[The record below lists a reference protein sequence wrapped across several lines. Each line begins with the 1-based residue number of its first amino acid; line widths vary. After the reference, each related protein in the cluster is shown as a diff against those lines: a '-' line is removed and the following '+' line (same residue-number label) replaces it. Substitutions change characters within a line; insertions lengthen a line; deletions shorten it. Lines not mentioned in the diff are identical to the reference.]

1 MKKELNIIKER
12 LANKNLPLYLS
23 MVILAIAII
32 VNTQSTQAV
41 EAYDM
46 EVNQD
51 QAVIALDKESITYKV
66 NSGDTLYSIAK
77 NYSIDLDLVA
87 AMNSMGVN
95 DTLMVGQLLTLPN
108 EQLVLHT
115 VAAGD
120 TLWGISRNYSIPVAD
135 IAEENNIVDTQLLRQ
150 GQTLIISKP
159 VFMSASGNQIVKR
172 INKLQPAV
180 SRSGG
185 SNLIWPTQGIISSPF
200 GMRDG
205 RMHQGLDIANDMY
218 KPIYAALAGEIIFV
232 GPKGSYGNTV
242 IIDHGNGISTLY
254 AHSSQILVEQ
264 GDLVKE
270 GQEIAKIGSTGRS
283 TGPHVHFEVRI
294 DGEHKNPINFLSKTR
309 H

>member
-1 MKKELNIIKER
+1 MKKKLITIKEQ
-12 LANKNLPLYLS
+12 LAEKNIALYLS
-23 MVILAIAII
+23 LAILTVAII
-32 VNTQSTQAV
+32 INTQHTQAV

-51 QAVIALDKESITYKV
+51 QAVVALDKESITYKV
-66 NSGDTLYSIAK
+66 NSGDTLFSIAK
-77 NYSIDLDLVA
+77 SYSVDLDLVA
-87 AMNSMGVN
+87 AMNSMGVD

-135 IAEENNIVDTQLLRQ
+135 IAEENNIMDTQLLKQ

-159 VFMSASGNQIVKR
+159 VFTSASGNEVVKR
-172 INKLQPAV
+172 TDRLQPAV

-185 SNLIWPTQGIISSPF
+185 SSLIWPTQGIISSPF

-205 RMHQGLDIANDMY
+205 RMHQGLDIANDMS
-218 KPIYAALAGEIIFV
+218 KPIYAALAGEVIFV

-254 AHSSQILVEQ
+254 AHSSQLLVEL

-294 DGEHKNPINFLSKTR
+294 DGEQKNPLKFLSKTR